1 MQGVLNFLIRLE
13 QISQPPTK
21 TKTVTRTFVPLSPE
35 AIALGKKAYLG
46 PKSTKRRKA
55 LQTARRNRKHS

>member
-21 TKTVTRTFVPLSPE
+21 TKTVPRTFEPLSPA

-46 PKSTKRRKA
+46 PKRK
-55 LQTARRNRKHS
+55 RKHS